1 MDYVGNLI
9 RPPSEA
15 YSIVLQ
21 VTVGCSYNKCT
32 FCGAYKDTL
41 FTVKPA
47 ATINRDIS
55 FAKKYCHRQKRLFL
69 ADGDVLILK
78 QSHLVTLFRKIRQEL
93 PWVKRISLY
102 GSSRAIARKTIEELL
117 ELKSLGLDRVYMGL
131 ESGCNKVIKRVKK
144 GDSVENMISAGDKI
158 KVVGLYLSVTILLGL
173 AGSELSQQHAVLT
186 ATALN
191 AISPQQIAALT
202 LMVLGNTPLGQD
214 EQNGKFNMIGPTMI
228 LEELYTL
235 VSHLNVN
242 RSQFFANHASNYLPL
257 SGRLPKDKKRLL
269 FEIEQAMTGK
279 KTLVSEHLRAL

>member
-15 YSIVLQ
+15 HSIILQ

-32 FCGAYKDTL
+32 FCGAYKTTL

-47 ATINRDIS
+47 ATVENDIA
-55 FAKKYCHRQKRLFL
+55 FAKKNCRHQKRLFL

-78 QSHLVTLFRKIRQEL
+78 QSHLVALFRKIRHEL

-102 GSSRAIARKTIEELL
+102 GSGKAIARKTSDELL
-117 ELKSLGLDRVYMGL
+117 ELKTLGLDRVYMGL
-131 ESGCNKVIKRVKK
+131 ESGCNEVLQKVKK
-144 GDSVENMISAGDKI
+144 GDSAENMILAGNKI
-158 KVVGLYLSVTILLGL
+158 KDSGLFLSVTVLLGL
-173 AGSELSQQHAVLT
+173 AGPELSQQHAVLT

-202 LMVLGNTPLGQD
+202 LMVLSNTPLGQD
-214 EQNGKFNMIGPTMI
+214 ERNGKFKMIDPDMI
-228 LEELYTL
+228 LEELHAL
-235 VSHLNVN
+235 ISHLHVN
-242 RSQFFANHASNYLPL
+242 RSQFYANHASNYLPL
-257 SGRLPKDKKRLL
+257 SGRLPKDKNRILS
-269 FEIEQAMTGK
+269 EIEQAMTGK